1 MNIVYGEKETA
12 YLAARDKRLGAAIA
26 QIGHVERAADPDVF
40 ASVVHHIIG
49 QPISTAAQ
57 ATVWRRL
64 QDAAGTVDAASLLTL
79 DRAQLQ
85 ALGMTFKKADN
96 ILDFAGRVD
105 RGEFDIAALEIMPD
119 DEAIPE
125 LTDPAAPRGRKQVSG
140 CRAGENMG

>member
-49 QPISTAAQ
+49 QQISTAAQ
-57 ATVWRRL
+57 ATVCRRL
-64 QDAAGTVDAASLLTL
+64 QDAAGTVDAASLLAL
-79 DRAQLQ
+79 DRA
-85 ALGMTFKKADN
+85 AFDRCRRYAPYATVAS
-96 ILDFAGRVD
+96 LDLWAIA
-105 RGEFDIAALEIMPD
+105 RG
-119 DEAIPE
+119 AIPE

-140 CRAGENMG
+140 CRVGEDMV

>member
-12 YLAARDKRLGAAIA
+12 YLAARDKRLCAAIA

-64 QDAAGTVDAASLLTL
+64 QDAAGTVDAASLLAL
-79 DRAQLQ
+79 DRGRGH
-85 ALGMTFKKADN
+85 LGADRSRRAARQE
-96 ILDFAGRVD
+96 AGFRLPGG
-105 RGEFDIAALEIMPD
+105 GEHGII
-119 DEAIPE
+119 
-125 LTDPAAPRGRKQVSG
+125 RR
-140 CRAGENMG
+140 